1 MTSNETT
8 KMTTKVSTHMETD
21 DNNNIVKELLWNVID
36 SIINSVNDNDNRKV
50 TTQFVVG
57 KNYKLDA
64 DIYTIVS
71 ISKTRKS
78 LRRYKINFTQDIHR
92 RKINFNDFTLVEY
105 IYPYDIQMY
114 RTGIGRDGMERNT
127 LHATN

>member
-8 KMTTKVSTHMETD
+8 KMTTKVSTDMKT
-21 DNNNIVKELLWNVID
+21 NNYNKVKELLWNVID
-36 SIINSVNDNDNRKV
+36 SIINSVNDNRQV
-50 TTQFVVG
+50 TKQFVVG
-57 KNYKLDA
+57 KNYKLDG

-78 LRRYKINFTQDIHR
+78 LRYKINFTQDIHR
-92 RKINFNDFTLVEY
+92 RKINCNDFTLVEY
-105 IYPYDIQMY
+105 IYPYDIQLY

>member
-1 MTSNETT
+1 MTSNKTT
-8 KMTTKVSTHMETD
+8 KMTTKVSINIKP
-21 DNNNIVKELLWNVID
+21 NNYNIVKELLWNVID
-36 SIINSVNDNDNRKV
+36 SIINSVKDNRQV

-78 LRRYKINFTQDIHR
+78 LRYKINFTQDIHR
-92 RKINFNDFTLVEY
+92 RKINVNDFTLVEY
-105 IYPYDIQMY
+105 IYPYNIQMY

-127 LHATN
+127 LHATNQY